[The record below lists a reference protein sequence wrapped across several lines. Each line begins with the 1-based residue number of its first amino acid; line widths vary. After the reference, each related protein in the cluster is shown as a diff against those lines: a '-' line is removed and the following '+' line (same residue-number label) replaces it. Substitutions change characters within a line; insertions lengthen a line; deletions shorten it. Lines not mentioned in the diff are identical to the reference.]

1 MSELTD
7 LYDLIARCPCSD
19 LCKTRTMPVPGEGP
33 EDAEIMFIGEA
44 PGFNEDRTGRPFVGA
59 AGQFLNKLLALGG
72 LQRPNVYITNVV
84 KCRPPNNRDPLPEEI
99 AACRPYLDRQ
109 IELIKPKVI
118 VTLGRYSMSRWFPG
132 ESISRIHGQPKVVGD
147 VTVVP
152 MFHPAAALHQERYRS
167 LIEADFKKL
176 PDILAAAAARVR
188 AEAPRPEPA
197 AEQRSDALARKGTAD
212 TQASAA
218 QQMRLF

>member
-59 AGQFLNKLLALGG
+59 AGQFLNKLLAFAG
-72 LQRPNVYITNVV
+72 LQRSNVYITNVV

-99 AACRPYLDRQ
+99 AACRPYLDGQ
-109 IELIKPKVI
+109 IELINPKVI
-118 VTLGRYSMSRWFPG
+118 VTLGRYWMSRWFPG
-132 ESISRIHGQPKVVGD
+132 ESISRIHGQP
-147 VTVVP
+147 
-152 MFHPAAALHQERYRS
+152 
-167 LIEADFKKL
+167 
-176 PDILAAAAARVR
+176 
-188 AEAPRPEPA
+188 
-197 AEQRSDALARKGTAD
+197 
-212 TQASAA
+212 
-218 QQMRLF
+218 